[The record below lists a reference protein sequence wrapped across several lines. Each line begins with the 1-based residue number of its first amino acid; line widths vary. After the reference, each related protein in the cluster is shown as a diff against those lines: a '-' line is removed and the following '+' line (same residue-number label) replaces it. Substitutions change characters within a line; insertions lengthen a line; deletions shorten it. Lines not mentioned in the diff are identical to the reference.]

1 MYCKLICILY
11 ALLCGHNFIL
21 VKSGC
26 YTRGIEV
33 PSTPAI
39 KGTRPPPPHLHP
51 INGRHALSEDPHT
64 YNTPSVRPHPT
75 LTAALPSRDSTSGEL
90 PPRRLPSL
98 GISQIRLPVVPSFFS
113 LPHGKPPWPGA
124 AARPSSGEPLPPA
137 TVESTVE
144 LWTGQP
150 GAGPRATDRVHV
162 ISY

>member
-26 YTRGIEV
+26 YTRGIEA

-64 YNTPSVRPHPT
+64 YNAPSVRPHPT

-90 PPRRLPSL
+90 PPRRRGLEQPL
-98 GISQIRLPVVPSFFS
+98 GQALASPYHRPLWSPRWNCGPANPALVHEPRTECMSFPIR
-113 LPHGKPPWPGA
+113 K
-124 AARPSSGEPLPPA
+124 
-137 TVESTVE
+137 
-144 LWTGQP
+144 
-150 GAGPRATDRVHV
+150 
-162 ISY
+162 